1 MKAKKLGNYTSNDIE
16 LCRTTNHNVEREA
29 VEMLLQEQISFSRNS
44 RRIPFFQREKY
55 HGASQVY
62 VISTHPGE
70 YGKARRALDK
80 LDKFYRTK
88 LVLSNF

>member
-1 MKAKKLGNYTSNDIE
+1 MKAKTLGDYTGNDIE
-16 LCRTTNHNVEREA
+16 LCRTTNHSAEREA
-29 VEMLLQEQISFSRNS
+29 VEVLLQERVPFSRIS

-62 VISTHPGE
+62 VISTHPNE
-70 YGKARRALDK
+70 YGRARRALDQ
-80 LDKFYRTK
+80 LDTFYLTR